1 MVVLFDADSLVYSSC
16 YRKKENETDDKF
28 YTDID
33 DATAKF
39 DEVFMSIINH
49 LEDIYEINQV
59 KVFSGSRGNFRKF
72 ITPTYKANRNY
83 NDLPPLLNEM
93 HKYVKEQYNSIS
105 GYGVE
110 TDDVVAKY
118 WYEISNE
125 IGRNNVIIVSIDKDY
140 KQFPCLIYN
149 YHYNHKC
156 VYDISEQEAL
166 FNFYEQMIVGDTAD
180 NVNYCKG
187 YGKKYAQKYLKE
199 CKTQYQYTKKV
210 YQLFKTIHKG
220 KAKQRYI
227 ECWNLLKLKTN

>member
-16 YRKKENETDDKF
+16 YKKKENETDDKY
-28 YTDID
+28 YTEID

-49 LEDIYEINQV
+49 LEDIYEINEV

-72 ITPTYKANRNY
+72 ITKSYKANRNY
-83 NDLPPLLNEM
+83 NDLPPLLNDV
-93 HKYVKEQYNSIS
+93 HNFVKESYNSIS

-118 WYEISNE
+118 WYEISNT
-125 IGRNNVIIVSIDKDY
+125 IGRDNVIIVSIDKDY

-156 VYDISEQEAL
+156 IYDISEQEAL

-187 YGKKYAQKYLKE
+187 YGKKYAEKYLKE
-199 CKTQYQYTKKV
+199 CKTKYQYTKKV
-210 YQLFKTIHKG
+210 YELFKTIHKG

-227 ECWNLLKLKTN
+227 ECWNLLKLKTD

>member
-28 YTDID
+28 YTNID
-33 DATAKF
+33 EAIAKF

-49 LEDIYEINQV
+49 LEDIYEINEV
-59 KVFSGSRGNFRKF
+59 KVFSDSRGNFRKF
-72 ITPTYKANRNY
+72 ITPIYKANRNY

-93 HKYVKEQYNSIS
+93 HQYVKEQYNSIY
-105 GYGVE
+105 GYGCE

-118 WYEISNE
+118 WYELSNE
-125 IGRNNVIIVSIDKDY
+125 IGRDNVIIVSIDKDY

-156 VYDISEQEAL
+156 VYDISEKESL
-166 FNFYEQMIVGDTAD
+166 FNFYEQMIIGDTSD

-187 YGKKYAQKYLKE
+187 YGKKYAQKYLAE
-199 CKTQYQYTKKV
+199 CKTKYEYTKKI
-210 YQLFKTIHKG
+210 YELFKQIHKG
-220 KAKQRYI
+220 KARQRYI
-227 ECWNLLKLKTN
+227 ECWNLLKLKTE

>member
-1 MVVLFDADSLVYSSC
+1 MVLLFDADSLVYSSC
-16 YRKKENETDDKF
+16 YRKKENETDELF
-28 YTDID
+28 YTDIN
-33 DATAKF
+33 DAIAKF

-49 LEDIYEINQV
+49 LEDIYEINEV
-59 KVFSGSRGNFRKF
+59 KVFSGSKGNFRKF

-83 NDLPPLLNEM
+83 NDLPPLLNDV
-93 HKYVKEQYNSIS
+93 HSYVKEQYNSIS

-118 WYEISNE
+118 WYEISNA
-125 IGRNNVIIVSIDKDY
+125 IGRDNVIIVSIDKDY

-156 VYDISEQEAL
+156 VYDISEQDAL
-166 FNFYEQMIVGDTAD
+166 YNFYEQMIVGDTAD

-187 YGKKYAQKYLKE
+187 YGKKYAEKYLKE

-210 YQLFKTIHKG
+210 YELFKEIHKG

-227 ECWNLLKLKTN
+227 ECWNLLKLKTE

>member
-1 MVVLFDADSLVYSSC
+1 MVLLFDADSLVYSSC
-16 YRKKENETDDKF
+16 YRKKEKETDELF
-28 YTDID
+28 YTNID

-49 LEDIYEINQV
+49 LEDIYEINEV

-83 NDLPPLLNEM
+83 NDLPPLLNDL
-93 HKYVKEQYNSIS
+93 HSYVKEQYNSIA

-118 WYEISNE
+118 WYEISNT
-125 IGRNNVIIVSIDKDY
+125 IGRDNVIIVSIDKDY

-156 VYDISEQEAL
+156 VYNISEQDAL
-166 FNFYEQMIVGDTAD
+166 FNLYEQMIVGDTAD

-187 YGKKYAQKYLKE
+187 YGKKYAEKYLKE
-199 CKTQYQYTKKV
+199 CKTKYQYTKKV
-210 YQLFKTIHKG
+210 YELFKTIHKA

-227 ECWNLLKLKTN
+227 ECWNLLKLKTE

>member
-49 LEDIYEINQV
+49 LEDIYEINEV

-72 ITPTYKANRNY
+72 ITKSYKANRNY
-83 NDLPPLLNEM
+83 NDLPPLLNDV
-93 HKYVKEQYNSIS
+93 HNFVKESYNSIS

-118 WYEISNE
+118 WYELSNT
-125 IGRNNVIIVSIDKDY
+125 IGRDNVIIVSIDKDY

-156 VYDISEQEAL
+156 IYDISEQEAL
-166 FNFYEQMIVGDTAD
+166 YNFYEQMIIGDTAD

-187 YGKKYAQKYLKE
+187 YGKKYAEKYLAE
-199 CKTQYQYTKKV
+199 CKTKYEYTKEI
-210 YQLFKTIHKG
+210 YQLFKIIHKG

>member
-16 YRKKENETDDKF
+16 LRKKENETDDKF

-72 ITPTYKANRNY
+72 ITKSYKANRNY

-125 IGRNNVIIVSIDKDY
+125 IGRDNVIIVSIDKDY

-149 YHYNHKC
+149 YHAKHK
-156 VYDISEQEAL
+156 VIYDISEEEAMY
-166 FNFYEQMIVGDTAD
+166 NFYEQMIIGDTAD

-187 YGKKYAQKYLKE
+187 YGKKYAEKYLAD
-199 CKTQYQYTKKV
+199 CKSKYEYTKKI
-210 YQLFKTIHKG
+210 YELFKEIHKG

-227 ECWNLLKLKTN
+227 ECWNLLTLKTN

>member
-16 YRKKENETDDKF
+16 YKKKENETDDKY
-28 YTDID
+28 YTEID

-49 LEDIYEINQV
+49 LEDIYEINEV

-72 ITPTYKANRNY
+72 ITKSYKANRNY
-83 NDLPPLLNEM
+83 NDLPPLLNDV
-93 HKYVKEQYNSIS
+93 HNFVKESYNSIS

-118 WYEISNE
+118 WFEISNT
-125 IGRNNVIIVSIDKDY
+125 IGRDNVIIVSIDKDY

-156 VYDISEQEAL
+156 IYDISEQKAL

-187 YGKKYAQKYLKE
+187 YGKKYAEKYLKE
-199 CKTQYQYTKKV
+199 CKTKYQYTKKV
-210 YQLFKTIHKG
+210 YELFKTIHKG

-227 ECWNLLKLKTN
+227 ECWNLLKLKTD